1 MTRQF
6 FAALCLL
13 LAVQAPA
20 MAGTVTVMISGGFSP
35 AYNDLVAAY
44 EKSSGNTLV
53 TVRGPS
59 MGADP
64 TAIPARLARGEA
76 ADVAIMARAGLD
88 KLLTDG
94 TVTEPA
100 DLGVGRIAM
109 AVKAGAPKPDIGT
122 VEAFKQALLS
132 AKSIAFP
139 DAASGFY
146 LRDVLFKKLG
156 IEKEMAA
163 KSHMIQAT
171 PVGLNIAR
179 GEYELGFQNY
189 SELKPIAG
197 IDIVGPIPDA
207 VQLPI
212 PYTAVLV
219 AKAPNAAGGRD
230 LIHFLSSPAA
240 YDAIRASGLNPAGEK
255 N

>member
-1 MTRQF
+1 M
-6 FAALCLL
+6 
-13 LAVQAPA
+13 LAIQAPA
-20 MAGTVTVMISGGFSP
+20 LAGTVTVMISGGFSP
-35 AYNDLVAAY
+35 AYDNLVAAY
-44 EKSSGNTLV
+44 EKTGGNTVV

-76 ADVAIMARAGLD
+76 ADVVIMARSAPRQAGR
-88 KLLTDG
+88 G
-94 TVTEPA
+94 RPGA
-100 DLGVGRIAM
+100 AGQRHRPRRRGRIGM

-122 VEAFKQALLS
+122 VEAFKQTLLNT
-132 AKSIAFP
+132 KSIAYP

-197 IDIVGPIPDA
+197 IDIVGLIPEA
-207 VQLPI
+207 VQQI
-212 PYTAVLV
+212 TPY
-219 AKAPNAAGGRD
+219 AAGAGGESARTR
-230 LIHFLSSPAA
+230 PAA
-240 YDAIRASGLNPAGEK
+240 TT
-255 N
+255 

>member
-1 MTRQF
+1 
-6 FAALCLL
+6 
-13 LAVQAPA
+13 
-20 MAGTVTVMISGGFSP
+20 MISGGFSP
-35 AYNDLVAAY
+35 AYNSLIAAY

-76 ADVAIMARAGLD
+76 ADVVIMARGCAWTSWSPSGSG
-88 KLLTDG
+88 DG
-94 TVTEPA
+94 GAT

-109 AVKAGAPKPDIGT
+109 AVKAGALRPDIGT
-122 VEAFKQALLS
+122 VEAFKQTLLN
-132 AKSIAFP
+132 AKSIAYP

-189 SELKPIAG
+189 SRTEA
-197 IDIVGPIPDA
+197 
-207 VQLPI
+207 
-212 PYTAVLV
+212 
-219 AKAPNAAGGRD
+219 
-230 LIHFLSSPAA
+230 HC
-240 YDAIRASGLNPAGEK
+240 RASTLSGLFRKPCSCPSHG
-255 N
+255 